1 MTRLSTIAER
11 ALPPLAV
18 TLGDP
23 AGVGPETVARA
34 WELRQAE
41 GLPPFFAIGTRAA
54 LEAVG
59 FDGIAV
65 IGAPDEA
72 AARFEHALPLIEL
85 PDTGPVQPGRP
96 DAAGAHQAVDALEL
110 GVGLARNGAAG
121 ALVTGPVSKAQLH
134 AIGFGHPGQT
144 EFVAER
150 CGVAEANVAML
161 LVGGGLRAAPVTIH
175 EPLCEVPARLS
186 VDLIV
191 SRGRVVARALA
202 RDFGITAPRLAV
214 AGLNPHAGEGGA
226 LGRED
231 LDIIAPAIAELCA
244 EGVDAMGPL
253 SADTLFH
260 ERARAGYDAA
270 LCMYHDQ
277 ALIPVKTLAFD
288 EGVNMTV
295 GLPIVRCAP
304 DHGTAYAIAGKVMAE
319 PGAMIAAIRLAAECA
334 ARRREQP

>member
-1 MTRLSTIAER
+1 MSTIADP
-11 ALPPLAV
+11 APIAV

-23 AGVGPETVARA
+23 AGIGPETVALA
-34 WELRQAE
+34 WAQRNAAA
-41 GLPPFFAIGTRAA
+41 LPPFFAIGTRAA

-59 FDGIAV
+59 FRRFV
-65 IGAPDEA
+65 SIGSPAEA
-72 AARFEHALPLIEL
+72 GACFADALPLLEL
-85 PDTGPVQPGRP
+85 TTSDPVTPGVP
-96 DAAGAHQAVDALEL
+96 DAAGAHQAIDALEL
-110 GVGLARNGAAG
+110 GVGLARNGAAS

-150 CGVAEANVAML
+150 CGVCETNVAML

-175 EPLCEVPARLS
+175 EPLASVPERLTGE
-186 VDLIV
+186 LIV
-191 SRGRVVARALA
+191 ARGRAVARALT
-202 RDFGITAPRLAV
+202 RDFGIAAPRLAV

-231 LDIIAPAIAELCA
+231 LDVIAPAIAALCA

-260 ERARAGYDAA
+260 ARARTGYDAA

-288 EGVNMTV
+288 QGVNLTV
-295 GLPIVRCAP
+295 GLPIVRAAP
-304 DHGTAYAIAGKVMAE
+304 DHGTAFAIAGKGMAT
-319 PGAMIAAIRLAAECA
+319 PGAIIAAIRLAAECA
-334 ARRREQP
+334 LRRRDG